1 MENKQTALD
10 WLINEISYKDDGETY
25 CSFVEHTDLSVYF
38 ALAKEM
44 EKEQI
49 IKAYLSGEIGEIYE
63 LKNTLTAK
71 QYYENNY
78 EKTI

>member
-10 WLINEISYKDDGETY
+10 WLINEISYEDDGEIY
-25 CSFVEHTDLSVYF
+25 CKFIERTDLSVYF

-49 IKAYLSGEIGEIYE
+49 KDAHLIGLITSMEME
-63 LKNTLTAK
+63 ATKQAE
-71 QYYENNY
+71 QYYQETY
-78 EKTI
+78 GIGH